1 MNATPWNKALH
12 FVPVFDEVSMP
23 TSKHRIAVN
32 FPDDEY
38 AELAGLADKHDVL
51 LACLGRQAILKFTS
65 RYRDEQLLLPL
76 RLHGRQNMRAASS
89 VVHVIFLII
98 KVDH

>member
-1 MNATPWNKALH
+1 
-12 FVPVFDEVSMP
+12 
-23 TSKHRIAVN
+23 
-32 FPDDEY
+32 
-38 AELAGLADKHDVL
+38 
-51 LACLGRQAILKFTS
+51 
-65 RYRDEQLLLPL
+65 L

>member
-1 MNATPWNKALH
+1 MR
-12 FVPVFDEVSMP
+12 FSIP

-51 LACLGRQAILKFTS
+51 LACLDGRKFSNSQAGIVTS
-65 RYRDEQLLLPL
+65 SCCCHCAFMAVKICVQR
-76 RLHGRQNMRAASS
+76 RLSFMLFS
-89 VVHVIFLII
+89 
-98 KVDH
+98 